1 MASINS
7 FADIMLDWEG
17 LIAAVKERAELEKAV
32 DSEMRALEKDLTEA
46 RKLKARQEVHAAGR
60 QELTQ
65 QIKELVAH
73 GKAVAISIR
82 AVAKGKIGYRNE
94 GLVLFNVAPV
104 RSRPRRPAVIVPP
117 EVEPE
122 VEDTQPSGD

>member
-7 FADIMLDWEG
+7 FADIVLDWEG
-17 LIAAVKERAELEKAV
+17 LLAAVKQRAELQTTLEA
-32 DSEMRALEKDLTEA
+32 ELQALEKDLGEA
-46 RKLKARQEVHAAGR
+46 RILKRRQESQAAGR

-73 GKAVAISIR
+73 GKAVAIGIR

-94 GLVLFNVAPV
+94 GLVHFKVAPI
-104 RSRPRRPAVIVPP
+104 RKRARKTAVVKPP

-122 VEDTQPSGD
+122 GKATQ